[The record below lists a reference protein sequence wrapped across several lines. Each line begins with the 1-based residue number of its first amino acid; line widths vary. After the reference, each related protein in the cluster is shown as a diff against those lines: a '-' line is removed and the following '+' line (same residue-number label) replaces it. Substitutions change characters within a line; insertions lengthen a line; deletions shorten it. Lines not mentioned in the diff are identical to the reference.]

1 MPFVEGQHAECLV
14 AAGEHDDRRVR
25 ETDVEIAVG
34 LDDLVRDGDV
44 GGVERFE
51 SVGAARHFGQQRERR
66 GRADARR
73 EEGVAL
79 SQDEGRQQERPA
91 GVAERCCRL
100 SALAL
105 ARVESAASRPLVSRT
120 ITAR

>member
-1 MPFVEGQHAECLV
+1 VPFVEGQHVECLV

-51 SVGAARHFGQQRERR
+51 TVGAARHFGQQRERCV
-66 GRADARR
+66 RADARR
-73 EEGVAL
+73 EEVVELGE
-79 SQDEGRQQERPA
+79 DEGREQERSA

-100 SALAL
+100 SVLAL
-105 ARVESAASRPLVSRT
+105 A
-120 ITAR
+120 